1 MKNSRFYLI
10 GFIKLTRIPNL
21 LIIAITQYLAVI
33 FLIFEP
39 HELKMVANPKLFL
52 LVLSTLMIAA
62 AGYIINDYYDVKI
75 DYVNKPDRVVV
86 GKLIQRRI
94 VLAGHFILNFSGIF
108 IGFFLDYKVGLVN
121 VFAAFLLWIYSNQL
135 KRMPLAG
142 NLVIAF
148 LTGLT
153 FYVIWVYYQKSMYL
167 LFSYAIFAFAI
178 TLIREIIKD
187 MEDMIGDEKF
197 GSRTLPI
204 IWGIRKTKKFLYA
217 LILFSGFLFFYMAGR
232 LNNPVLNNFF
242 LILIV
247 PAIYLVYLLYRAD
260 TQKKYYQLSIYCK
273 LVMLAGIFS
282 ITFF

>member
-1 MKNSRFYLI
+1 MSKSRFHLI
-10 GFIKLTRIPNL
+10 GFLKLTRIPNL
-21 LIIAITQYLAVI
+21 LIIAVTQYLAVI
-33 FLIFEP
+33 FLVFEP
-39 HELKMVANPKLFL
+39 HMLKMVGNPQLFL

-94 VLAGHFILNFSGIF
+94 VLAGHFILNFTGIF

-121 VFAAFLLWIYSNQL
+121 LFATFLLWIYSNQL

-153 FYVIWVYYQKSMYL
+153 FFVIWVYYQKSMYL
-167 LFSYAIFAFAI
+167 LLNYAIFAFAI
-178 TLIREIIKD
+178 TLIREVIKD
-187 MEDMIGDEKF
+187 MEDMIGDEIF

-204 IWGIRKTKKFLYA
+204 IWGIRKTKSFLYA
-217 LILFSGFLFFYMAGR
+217 LILLSGSLFFYMAGR
-232 LNNPVLNNFF
+232 LNNPVMNNFF
-242 LILIV
+242 LILII

-260 TQKKYYQLSIYCK
+260 TQKRYYRLSIYCK
-273 LVMLAGIFS
+273 LIMLAGIFS

>member
-1 MKNSRFYLI
+1 MKNKGFSII
-10 GFIKLTRIPNL
+10 GLLKLTRIPNL
-21 LIIAITQYLAVI
+21 LIIAVTQYLAVI
-33 FLIFEP
+33 FLVYEP
-39 HELKMVANPKLFL
+39 GQLTIIRDPKLFL

-86 GKLIQRRI
+86 GKLIRRRL
-94 VLAGHFILNFSGIF
+94 VLAVHFALNFTGIA
-108 IGFFLDYKVGLVN
+108 IGFFLDFKVGILN
-121 VFAAFLLWIYSNQL
+121 LFSSFLLWIYSNRL
-135 KRMPLAG
+135 KQMPLAG

-153 FYVIWVYYQKSMYL
+153 FFVIWIFYHTSMYL

-187 MEDMIGDEKF
+187 MEDMKGDAKF

-204 IWGIRKTKKFLYA
+204 IWGIRKTKQFLYA
-217 LILFSGFLFFYMAGR
+217 LILLSGLLFFFLAGQ

-242 LILIV
+242 LILII
-247 PAIYLVYLLYRAD
+247 PAIYLIYLLYRAD
-260 TQKKYYQLSIYCK
+260 TQKRYNRLSLYCK
-273 LVMLAGIFS
+273 LIMLAGIYS
-282 ITFF
+282 ITLF